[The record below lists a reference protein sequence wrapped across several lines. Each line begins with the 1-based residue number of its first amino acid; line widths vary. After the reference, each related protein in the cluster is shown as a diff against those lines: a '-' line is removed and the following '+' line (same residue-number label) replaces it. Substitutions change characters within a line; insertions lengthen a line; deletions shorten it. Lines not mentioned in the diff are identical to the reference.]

1 MAEICLI
8 SVYVHC
14 CFCSC
19 DWFVSIIFS
28 FCVCVCSTL
37 FYTYLSFIVFLF
49 VFYVLKSCA
58 SLSSILLYFM
68 VQLRHHSLINLDL
81 DVLHSLVIHS
91 HIYIMKKVCACACHV
106 APPQQLLMS
115 FWFTSLFC
123 TFFSLLRCVF
133 TSCRILCFGAL
144 LSKIGLKRNIMA
156 LRLHTDLS
164 KRQKKQCPKN
174 KIPCFFCFVFWHVWT
189 LFHTFEPSVFSLN
202 PHWCKRH
209 WSGLYNKVM
218 IYNMSI

>member
-1 MAEICLI
+1 MW
-8 SVYVHC
+8 V
-14 CFCSC
+14 F
-19 DWFVSIIFS
+19 IFYLA
-28 FCVCVCSTL
+28 L
-37 FYTYLSFIVFLF
+37 FYGTTSASLTNKFGLG
-49 VFYVLKSCA
+49 CA
-58 SLSSILLYFM
+58 SFSSYSFPRLYSAKGLC
-68 VQLRHHSLINLDL
+68 LRMS
-81 DVLHSLVIHS
+81 
-91 HIYIMKKVCACACHV
+91 CC
-106 APPQQLLMS
+106 PPQQLLMS

-133 TSCRILCFGAL
+133 TSCTFLFTSLHVSELSSRILCFGAL
-144 LSKIGLKRNIMA
+144 LSKIGLKRNILA

-174 KIPCFFCFVFWHVWT
+174 KIPCCFVFFWHVWT